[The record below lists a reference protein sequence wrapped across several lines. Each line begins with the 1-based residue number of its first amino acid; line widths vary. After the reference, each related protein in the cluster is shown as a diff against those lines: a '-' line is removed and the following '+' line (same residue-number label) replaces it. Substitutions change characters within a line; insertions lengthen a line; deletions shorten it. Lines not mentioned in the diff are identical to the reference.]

1 MHPIAFFDKKVVQK
15 LEQTS
20 SKVRAVVLLICFAIG
35 IALMGIMRTQMQ
47 APHRAGVHPQ
57 NRAAYHLVHDSPR
70 LCGLEHLHKL
80 PAAGKDRR

>member
-47 APHRAGVHPQ
+47 APHNAGDIPKTVPLIALFMIPLGFAVW
-57 NRAAYHLVHDSPR
+57 N
-70 LCGLEHLHKL
+70 
-80 PAAGKDRR
+80 